1 MSVKDRE
8 EVYCYL
14 VTGGAGFIG
23 SHLVEELVRRRQRVR
38 VLDNFSSGCRENLAH
53 LTDYVTI
60 IEGDVCDLA
69 TVRQAMEGVDY
80 VLHQAALVSVPAS
93 VADPLKTDQVNVRGT
108 LNVLLAARDA
118 HVRRVIFASSCAVY
132 GDNPVLPK
140 HEQMPPEPLSP
151 YAASKLAGEEYCRVF
166 HRVYGLPTVVLRYFN
181 VFGPRQ
187 DPHSPYAAVIPKFI
201 HSALHGRALTVFGDG
216 RQSRDFVYVT
226 NVVMANLLACQADTA
241 VGYVINVASGQS
253 YSLLELIDHLKRVL
267 DESALQVEHMPPQ
280 PGDIRHSQADI
291 QRARQLLGYVPE
303 MDFATGL
310 RATVEYFRRRMIQGG

>member
-1 MSVKDRE
+1 MNVKNSE
-8 EVYCYL
+8 ETHCYL

-23 SHLVEELVRRRQRVR
+23 SHLVEELVRRRQYVR
-38 VLDNFSSGCRENLAH
+38 VLDNFSSGRRENLAH
-53 LTDYVTI
+53 LAGHVKV
-60 IEGDVCDLA
+60 IEGDICDLA

-80 VLHQAALVSVPAS
+80 VLHQAALVSVPGS

-118 HVRRVIFASSCAVY
+118 HVRRVVFASSCAVY

-140 HEQMPPEPLSP
+140 DERMPPEPLSP
-151 YAASKLAGEEYCRVF
+151 YAVSKLAGEGYCRVF
-166 HRVYGLPTVVLRYFN
+166 HYVYGLPTVVLRYFN

-216 RQSRDFVYVT
+216 QQSRDFVYVA
-226 NVVMANLLACQADTA
+226 NVVAANLLACQTNAA
-241 VGYVINVASGQS
+241 VGHVINVASGQS
-253 YSLLELIDHLKRVL
+253 YSLLELIDHLKGIL
-267 DESALQVEHMPPQ
+267 DENALQVNHMPPQ

-291 QRARQLLGYVPE
+291 QCARQLLGYVPQI
-303 MDFATGL
+303 DFATGL
-310 RATVEYFRRRMIQGG
+310 RETVAYFRQQMLRSD